1 MNPFAGLSRRPP
13 EGGFESL
20 VRPHLERLYR
30 LAYRFTGSPTDAEDL
45 VQSLLVKLIPQESR
59 LKEVDD
65 LAPWL
70 SRSLMNL
77 YLNLKRRPNLVAYE
91 ADLPEGAADIM
102 MQIVDETTESPELAA
117 ERAFSGQR
125 LAAALQRLPEDQRA
139 LIGWHDVEGYTLEEL
154 ASEKDIPIGT
164 LKSRLHRARA
174 RMRELLAEPRET
186 VHPRVRL
193 IRART

>member
-13 EGGFESL
+13 EDGFESL

-59 LKEVDD
+59 LREVED

-174 RMRELLAEPRET
+174 RMRELLAEPRES